1 MNAPLPPAPIPIEPA
16 PECPSFRTAL
26 AAWLEIGLLSFGGPA
41 AQIAVMHR
49 VIVDRHRWLNDEAFF
64 RGLNFCLLLPGPEAH
79 QLVTWLGY
87 RLHGWKGGL
96 TAGLLFIL
104 PGAALMQLLALTYA
118 ASQQTPALAAWMFGL
133 RAAVVVLVGQALVR
147 MGRKLLTRPALVLL
161 AVAGFLAMLAGV
173 PYPVVM
179 LTAALVGIALP
190 APASATT
197 TPSSPASTDN
207 IPANETVAAP
217 AGWSARRFAFRF
229 VCVLVLGL
237 FIWWLPV
244 AVLALWLGPEHHLV
258 QMGLFFGK
266 LAVVSFG
273 GAYAVLSWL
282 QQAAV
287 ADLGWL
293 TTTQMADGLG
303 LAETTPGPLILV
315 TQFVGTIAAWNQ
327 PAPFSPLVAG
337 LLGGGVTLWT
347 TFTPSFLWIF
357 LAGPAINRIRPG
369 SWSARALAGISA
381 AVVGVIAVLALTL
394 ARETFFPLAAA
405 ALGAPSAD
413 SVSRGTIGLV
423 PVAWGRAFDLG
434 ALLVAALTGAI
445 LARFPNRLF
454 VALAVAVIIG
464 AFVVGLGR

>member
-1 MNAPLPPAPIPIEPA
+1 
-16 PECPSFRTAL
+16 
-26 AAWLEIGLLSFGGPA
+26 
-41 AQIAVMHR
+41 
-49 VIVDRHRWLNDEAFF
+49 
-64 RGLNFCLLLPGPEAH
+64 
-79 QLVTWLGY
+79 
-87 RLHGWKGGL
+87 
-96 TAGLLFIL
+96 
-104 PGAALMQLLALTYA
+104 
-118 ASQQTPALAAWMFGL
+118 
-133 RAAVVVLVGQALVR
+133 VLVGQALVR

-161 AVAGFLAMLAGV
+161 ALAGFLAMLAGV

-197 TPSSPASTDN
+197 APSSPTSADSLPVTESPASL
-207 IPANETVAAP
+207 AA
-217 AGWSARRFAFRF
+217 WSARRFALRF
-229 VCVLVLGL
+229 VCVLALGL
-237 FIWWLPV
+237 FIWWLPI
-244 AVLALWLGPEHHLV
+244 ALLVHWLGPEHHLV
-258 QMGLFFGK
+258 QSGLFFGK

-273 GAYAVLSWL
+273 GAYAVLSGL

-315 TQFVGTIAAWNQ
+315 TQFVGTIAAWNN
-327 PAPFSPLVAG
+327 PEPFSPLVAG

-394 ARETFFPLAAA
+394 ARETFFPRAST
-405 ALGAPSAD
+405 ALGASPGDLFSP
-413 SVSRGTIGLV
+413 GTIGLV
-423 PVAWGRAFDLG
+423 PMAWGRAFDLG

-445 LARFPNRLF
+445 LVRFPNRLF
-454 VALAVAVIIG
+454 VALAVAVLIG
-464 AFVVGLGR
+464 AIVVGLGRSG

>member
-1 MNAPLPPAPIPIEPA
+1 MNAPLSPATTPIEPA
-16 PECPSFRTAL
+16 AEHPSFRTAL

-49 VIVDRHRWLNDEAFF
+49 VIVERHRWLNDEAFF

-161 AVAGFLAMLAGV
+161 AVAGFLAMLSGV

-197 TPSSPASTDN
+197 TPSSPVS
-207 IPANETVAAP
+207 ETVASP
-217 AGWSARRFAFRF
+217 AGWSASRFAFRF
-229 VCVLVLGL
+229 VGVLVFGMFL
-237 FIWWLPV
+237 WWLPV
-244 AVLALWLGPEHHLV
+244 ALLALWLGPEHQLV

-273 GAYAVLSWL
+273 GAYAVLSGL

-327 PAPFSPLVAG
+327 PAPFSPIVAG
-337 LLGGGVTLWT
+337 LLGGGVTLWA

-394 ARETFFPLAAA
+394 ARETFFPRSSA
-405 ALGAPSAD
+405 ALGAFPGDLFSP
-413 SVSRGTIGLV
+413 GTIGLV

-434 ALLVAALTGAI
+434 ALLVAGLTGAI

-454 VALAVAVIIG
+454 VALAVAVLIG
-464 AFVVGLGR
+464 AIVVGLGRSG